1 MMKANINPKAVIQP
15 VAQAFSPRGS
25 GVLRGLT
32 ARATVLAL
40 LALLALS
47 CSAAAAPR
55 PPRVWRAKVDT
66 TLAAPLPP
74 DAAAQPPVRRPGADR
89 QQELRGQREF
99 QYAEAKPATTNSFW
113 GRLLAWLFRQVSQ
126 VSDTKGG
133 HLAWNIIT
141 YGLMGALL
149 VFAVLKLL
157 QVDITKVFGRAA
169 RSLPLAYET
178 GQENIHELNFAEA
191 LAQAEATGNL
201 RLAVRLGYLQLLKQ
215 LTDGDLIDWQP
226 DKTNQTYLREL
237 ATSRPGAR
245 PAFAE
250 LTRQFEYAWYGEV
263 PVPLALYRQ
272 VREAQ
277 HQLGQQLGGA
287 RATRPV

>member
-1 MMKANINPKAVIQP
+1 MKKVNISPKAVIWA
-15 VAQAFSPRGS
+15 VAWAFRPRAS
-25 GVLRGLT
+25 GVLRVLKV
-32 ARATVLAL
+32 RATVLL
-40 LALLALS
+40 LALALP
-47 CSAAAAPR
+47 AAASPPQPR
-55 PPRVWRAKVDT
+55 MWRAKADT
-66 TLAAPLPP
+66 SLAAPLPA
-74 DAAAQPPVRRPGADR
+74 DAAAQPPVRRPAAAR
-89 QQELRGQREF
+89 LQELRSQREF
-99 QYAEAKPATTNSFW
+99 QYREGKPESTDSFW
-113 GRLLAWLFRQVSQ
+113 ERLVAWLWRQFSRIF
-126 VSDTKGG
+126 DTKGG
-133 HLAWNIIT
+133 RIAWDTIF

-191 LAQAEATGNL
+191 LAQAEAAGNL

-215 LTDGDLIDWQP
+215 LTDRDLIDWQP
-226 DKTNQTYLREL
+226 DKTNQAYLREL
-237 ATSRPGAR
+237 EASRPPAR

-250 LTRQFEYAWYGEV
+250 LTRQFEYTWYGEL

-277 HQLGQQLGGA
+277 HQFEQQLSGVGV
-287 RATRPV
+287 RR